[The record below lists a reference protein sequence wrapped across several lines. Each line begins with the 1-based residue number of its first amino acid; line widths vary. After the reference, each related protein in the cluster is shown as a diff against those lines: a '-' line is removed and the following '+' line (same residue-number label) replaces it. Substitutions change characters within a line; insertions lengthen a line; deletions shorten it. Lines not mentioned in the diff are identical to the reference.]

1 MESNFLRAK
10 ELFHYYNG
18 SISMMARDEMLN
30 EYLSYKIPREVEI
43 QWVHEI
49 FDEKFKQININNIDS
64 LINITAFQR
73 TKTIVLLDKLYIIK
87 KYIIENLNNCVDTTG
102 IEILVDAIL
111 RDLYKISKIDVRQEI
126 AAFKKL
132 KRKIQIKK
140 TKIMIKNLFTLS

>member
-10 ELFHYYNG
+10 ELFLYYNG

-43 QWVHEI
+43 QWVHEM
-49 FDEKFKQININNIDS
+49 FDEKFKQININNIDL

>member
-1 MESNFLRAK
+1 M
-10 ELFHYYNG
+10 
-18 SISMMARDEMLN
+18 
-30 EYLSYKIPREVEI
+30 
-43 QWVHEI
+43 
-49 FDEKFKQININNIDS
+49 FDEKFKQININNIDL

>member
-1 MESNFLRAK
+1 MESNFIRAK
-10 ELFHYYNG
+10 ELFLYYNG

-43 QWVHEI
+43 QWVHEM

-132 KRKIQIKK
+132 KRKIRIRKIKLMIKK
-140 TKIMIKNLFTLS
+140 LQSHD